1 MQRISLWCALLALT
15 ATLACRSRS
24 TDVETRDLGDG
35 ETSLAETSQADGVS
49 PSDSLPP
56 ESIEHGFAPL
66 SALPSTPPAPADN
79 PTTPAKVTL
88 GKFLFFDDRL
98 SGDVGTSCASCHDPR
113 LGFGDGN
120 ALSRGYAGTQHWR
133 NSQTT
138 VNSAYL
144 TKLFWAGESPSLE
157 AQAHS
162 AITGNLAGN
171 GEPAMIEERLVQI
184 PEYVR
189 LFQQAFG
196 VSSPTYAYALNAI
209 AAFERAEMIS
219 ADSDFDAYMSG
230 DKEALDEVA
239 LRGMRLFI
247 GKAKCISCHNGTL
260 LTDQNFYNLGV
271 PQHPL
276 FEQDPL
282 RQISL
287 RYQHYIRGVPE
298 AVYRAADRDLGLY
311 YTTKR
316 EEDIGKFRTPPLRY
330 LAYTAPYMHN
340 GVFASLEE
348 VVEFYDQGGGED
360 ENKSP
365 VLEPLGLSDDEKFEL
380 VVFLESLSGSVIR
393 MTPPESPQYEVVVTE
408 E

>member
-1 MQRISLWCALLALT
+1 MQRISLGVFLLALLVT
-15 ATLACRSRS
+15 SACKPRS
-24 TDVETRDLGDG
+24 TEVPSPNRPD
-35 ETSLAETSQADGVS
+35 AETAPQEVDAA
-49 PSDSLPP
+49 SDAVPP
-56 ESIEHGFAPL
+56 ESIDHGFAPL
-66 SALPSTPPAPADN
+66 AALPAVPPTPADN
-79 PTTPAKVTL
+79 PTTPAKVEL
-88 GKFLFFDDRL
+88 GRYLFFDDRL

-144 TKLFWAGESPSLE
+144 AKLFWAGESPSLE

-189 LFQQAFG
+189 LFEQAFG
-196 VSSPTYAYALNAI
+196 VPQPTYAHALNAI
-209 AAFERAEMIS
+209 AAFERSEMIS
-219 ADSDFDAYMSG
+219 SDSDFDAYMNG
-230 DKEALDEVA
+230 DHEALDEDD
-239 LRGMRLFI
+239 LLGMRLFV
-247 GKAKCISCHNGTL
+247 GKAKCITCHNGPL
-260 LTDQNFYNLGV
+260 MTDQDFHNLGI
-271 PQHPL
+271 PRHPL

-298 AVYRAADRDLGLY
+298 SVYRSADRDLGLY

-316 EEDIGKFRTPPLRY
+316 DEDMGKFRTPPLRY

-348 VVEFYDQGGGED
+348 VVDFYNQGGGED

-365 VLEPLGLSDDEKFEL
+365 LLQPLGLTEDEKFAL
-380 VVFLESLSGSVIR
+380 VAFLESLSGSVIR
-393 MTPPESPQYEVVVTE
+393 MTPPESLPYEVIVTE